1 MSIKSNGRISKGSAR
16 WRERGFLGSMR
27 AAAMIVT
34 VTGAIGSVGFVLR
47 VGEHNDSQ
55 WLIALFV
62 IWVLSPF
69 AAFVLA
75 YMASP
80 RWATLTRTTLYIL
93 MLVLPL
99 VSITLYG
106 DVALGPPR
114 PQPAF
119 RFLVV
124 PGSSWLLI
132 ATLLP
137 IAALLSGK
145 SPRRSENA

>member
-1 MSIKSNGRISKGSAR
+1 MSIKSNGRISRGNVR
-16 WRERGFLGSMR
+16 WREQGFLGSMR

-55 WLIALFV
+55 WQIALFV

-69 AAFVLA
+69 VAFVLA
-75 YMASP
+75 YTASP
-80 RWATLTRTTLYIL
+80 RWGTLTRVTLYIL
-93 MLVLPL
+93 MLILPL
-99 VSITLYG
+99 VSLTLYG
-106 DVALGPPR
+106 DIALGPPR
-114 PQPAF
+114 PTPAF

-124 PGSSWLLI
+124 PGASWLLL

-137 IAALLSGK
+137 LAALLSGK
-145 SPRRSENA
+145 SPRQSENA